1 MDFVFTAAQD
11 AFRKD
16 IRAELAA
23 PGIRAELDRL
33 ALSGDREP
41 DVRPL
46 YRALGRR
53 GLLAVNWPSQ
63 YGGRDTGL
71 VEASIVA
78 EELVRAGVPDTL
90 HVNTIQIVGLFLLL
104 AGSPDL
110 RSRRL
115 PDLAAGRRFASV
127 LYTEPEAG
135 SDLAGLRTTAVRE
148 ASGDGYLLHGVKA
161 YSLKSDITDLALC
174 AARTGGTGG
183 TEDRYQGISLFLV
196 DLHAPGVRRETI
208 PGIADEQFHRVV
220 LDGVRVP
227 AADRVGAEGAGWPL
241 LTSALAIE
249 RTGLDYALKAER
261 WYAAALDGGLEP
273 DELVEAGR
281 YGAAVEA
288 ARLLSWRVIG
298 QLAGGLDAVDDS
310 LAAAAKLLTSELAQS
325 VAGWTARLPT
335 PAGAPRR
342 HAAGMLEAAYREAP
356 GLTLSAGTSEVMLQI
371 IAVGDTDGIGH
382 PDEEPLLRQVR
393 GEVRRRLR
401 QATADRDRDPV
412 TAVHGPP
419 AAHDDRCPAWP
430 ALVELG
436 APGFEVPAEAGGLDL
451 GLAGS
456 LAVCE
461 ELGRAGLSGPYR
473 GVAFTAD
480 VLRTAGPDGAGWE
493 ALSRLAAGEITV
505 DCGDFALE
513 RPLRTRAATDV
524 APDDDV
530 RPGDARSDGL
540 RSDSGRLV
548 DGPVA
553 LDGSGAGQLLLP
565 VHVDG
570 VTALALVPADRP
582 GRRAE
587 RIGPDTVVTLEGLRI
602 EPSDIVCRPSDADRR
617 ALTARHRIRQ
627 AGYLLGLS
635 RGGLVAARA
644 HTAERQQFGVP
655 LHDFQSIAFR
665 LAETAARLELVRLA
679 VYRAAWLADEGRS
692 AERAAVDALGLA
704 AEAVARTTAVAV
716 HVCGT
721 RGLTAQLPVQ
731 RYYRLARGEAV
742 RLGAPGRLWR
752 EAARLRLAGRDDL
765 EMLTRPTL
773 TEPGGRPPRDR
784 NTQWTG
790 GPQ

>member
-1 MDFVFTAAQD
+1 MDFGFTAAQD
-11 AFRKD
+11 AFRKE

-23 PGIRAELDRL
+23 RHIQEELDRL
-33 ALSGDREP
+33 ALRDDREP

-46 YRALGRR
+46 YRALGQS
-53 GLLAVNWPSQ
+53 GLLAVNWPSE

-71 VEASIVA
+71 AEASIVA

-90 HVNTIQIVGLFLLL
+90 HVNTIQIVGLFVLL

-110 RSRRL
+110 KSRCL

-148 ASGDGYLLHGVKA
+148 ADGDGYLLHGVKA

-174 AARTGGTGG
+174 AARTGD

-196 DLHAPGVRRETI
+196 DLHAPGVHRETI

-273 DELVEAGR
+273 EDLVEAGR

-298 QLAGGLDAVDDS
+298 QLATGLDAVDDT
-310 LAAAAKLLTSELAQS
+310 LAATAKLLTSELARS
-325 VAGWTARLPT
+325 VAGWAATLPAPVGAAR
-335 PAGAPRR
+335 RR
-342 HAAGMLEAAYREAP
+342 AAGMLEAAYREAP

-371 IAVGDTDGIGH
+371 IAVGDTDGIKH
-382 PDEEPLLRQVR
+382 DDEELLLRQVR

-401 QATADRDRDPV
+401 QATQDRDRDPV

-473 GVAFTAD
+473 GVALTAD
-480 VLRTAGPDGAGWE
+480 VLRTAVQDGPGPTDAGRE
-493 ALSRLAAGEITV
+493 ALSLLAAGELTV
-505 DCGDFALE
+505 DCGDFDLE
-513 RPLRTRAATDV
+513 RPLRTRAA
-524 APDDDV
+524 A
-530 RPGDARSDGL
+530 DGV
-540 RSDSGRLV
+540 LV
-548 DGPVA
+548 DGPVT
-553 LDGSGAGQLLLP
+553 LDGPNAHHLLLP

-570 VTALALVPADRP
+570 TTALALVPA
-582 GRRAE
+582 GRSARRTE
-587 RIGPDTVVTLEGLRI
+587 RIGQDTVVTLEGVRI
-602 EPSDIVCRPSDADRR
+602 APRDIVCRPSGPDLRS
-617 ALTARHRIRQ
+617 LTARHRVRQ
-627 AGYLLGLS
+627 AGYLLGLA
-635 RGGLVAARA
+635 RGALTAARA
-644 HTAERQQFGVP
+644 HTAERHQFGVP

-665 LAETAARLELVRLA
+665 LAEAAAQLELVRLA
-679 VYRAAWLADEGRS
+679 VHRAAWLADEGRPV
-692 AERAAVDALGLA
+692 ERAAVDALGLA
-704 AEAVARTTAVAV
+704 AEAVTRTTSVAV

-721 RGLTAQLPVQ
+721 RGLTAQRPVQ
-731 RYYRLARGEAV
+731 RYYRLARTEAV
-742 RLGAPGRLWR
+742 RLGTPGRLWR
-752 EAARLRLAGRDDL
+752 EAALIRLAGRDDL

-773 TEPGGRPPRDR
+773 AETGGRPPEDR
-784 NTQWTG
+784 NPKWTG